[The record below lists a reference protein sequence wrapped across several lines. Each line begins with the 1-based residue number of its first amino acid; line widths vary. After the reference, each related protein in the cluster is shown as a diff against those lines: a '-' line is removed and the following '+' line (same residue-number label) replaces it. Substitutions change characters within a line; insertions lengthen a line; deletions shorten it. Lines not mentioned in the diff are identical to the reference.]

1 MYFVPKCSKTRI
13 LYPTSGQALIM
24 DLHKIVSTDSAS
36 VTNIQLQKQKTAEHY
51 YIWKNTDFERSL
63 PSILNWE
70 N

>member
-1 MYFVPKCSKTRI
+1 
-13 LYPTSGQALIM
+13 M

-36 VTNIQLQKQKTAEHY
+36 VTYIQLQKQKTAEHY